1 MQFLSKTIP
10 EIKTEILPVKKSP
23 PELVTFDVGGMKC
36 AGCAKAVERQL
47 MQYSGVISACVNLA
61 VEVAT
66 VECQPGAV
74 DAEALAKKLTDNG
87 FPCQSRL
94 GENQREAEA
103 ATIERRRQEIRQQIK
118 QLTIALILIILSG
131 LGHVLGTKAPIL
143 SNIWFHWG
151 LATLALLLPGRPIIV
166 DGCRSLWRNAPN
178 MNTLV
183 ALGAVTAYT
192 ASNAALLFPRVG
204 WECFFDEPV
213 MLLGFILLGKTL
225 EQQARRRA
233 ASALQALIAL
243 QPAKARLVDFKLASL
258 DLRSEQLPLNS
269 TSEVYDPQYIEI
281 PADRVRVGE
290 WLQVLPGE
298 KIPVDGEVCEGK
310 TTVDES
316 MLTGESMPV
325 LKQPGDIVAAGTIN
339 KSGAVVMR
347 ATRTGK
353 ETTVAQMVALV
364 QAAQTRKAPI
374 QNLADTVAGYFVYG
388 VMGISVLTFLFWY
401 FAGTH
406 IWPSVLLGHGAMNMA
421 HGAMNM
427 GNQLPIIHY
436 QSPLLLS
443 LKLAIAVLVIA
454 CPCALGLATPTA
466 ILVGSGIGAERG
478 LLIRGGDVLER
489 VHQLDTVVFDK
500 TGTLTTGNL
509 TLTDYLPIFQNSEW
523 DLNSDIN
530 VGNRQDA
537 CSTIDGFSGDK
548 QEVCSTI
555 DGVSGDKQE
564 VCSTIDG
571 VSGDRQ
577 EVCSTIDGV
586 SGDRQEVCSTID
598 GVSGNR
604 QDACS
609 TIDGVSGTV
618 DSKLLQ
624 IAAAVERGASHTIA
638 AAILL
643 EAQQQGLPLLAAE
656 DFCTEPGFGVSGL
669 VEGRRV
675 FAGNVEWMK
684 KQGVAVATELSGSCK
699 GQTAVY
705 VASEGVLLGVIGL
718 KDTLR
723 PDAKAAVE
731 RLRGMGLRVM
741 MLTGDTPSAAAATA
755 QQLDLTAA
763 DVLAEVRPEGKAR
776 AIATLQAQGCKVA
789 VVGDGINDAPALA
802 QADVGIGLHCGTDVA
817 VETAQIVLMRN
828 ALMDVVESIE
838 LGRATF
844 NKIRQNLFWAFGY
857 NTLGIPVAAG
867 ILLPATGILL
877 SPAAAGA
884 FMAFSSVSVVT
895 NSLFLRRGFRS

>member
-1 MQFLSKTIP
+1 MQFLPKTIP
-10 EIKTEILPVKKSP
+10 EIQPEILPVNESP

-66 VECQPGAV
+66 VECQPGTV

-87 FPCQSRL
+87 FPSQSRL

-192 ASNAALLFPRVG
+192 ASNAALLFPRMG

-243 QPAKARLVDFKLASL
+243 QPAKARLVDFKLPSL
-258 DLRSEQLPLNS
+258 DLRSEELALSS
-269 TSEVYDPQYIEI
+269 TSAVYDPQYIEI

-310 TTVDES
+310 TTIDES

-325 LKQPGDIVAAGTIN
+325 LKQPGDTVAAGTIN

-388 VMGISVLTFLFWY
+388 VMAISLLTFLFWY

-406 IWPSVLLGHGAMNMA
+406 IWPSVLLGQGAMDMG

-509 TLTDYLPIFQNSEW
+509 TLTDYLPIFQNSEL

-537 CSTIDGFSGDK
+537 
-548 QEVCSTI
+548 
-555 DGVSGDKQE
+555 
-564 VCSTIDG
+564 
-571 VSGDRQ
+571 
-577 EVCSTIDGV
+577 
-586 SGDRQEVCSTID
+586 CSTID

-609 TIDGVSGTV
+609 TIDGVSGGKQEVCSTIDGVSGTAV

-624 IAAAVERGASHTIA
+624 IAAAVERGACHPIA

-656 DFCTEPGFGVSGL
+656 DFSTEPGFGVSAL

-675 FAGNVEWMK
+675 FAGNAEWMK
-684 KQGVAVATELSGSCK
+684 KQGVAVATELSGSLQGK
-699 GQTAVY
+699 TAVY
-705 VASEGVLLGVIGL
+705 VASGGVLLGVIGL

-723 PDAKAAVE
+723 LDAKAAVE

-741 MLTGDTPSAAAATA
+741 MLTGDTASAAAATA

-763 DVLAEVRPEGKAR
+763 DVLAEVRPDGKAR

-895 NSLFLRRGFRS
+895 NSLLLRRGFRA

>member
-1 MQFLSKTIP
+1 MQFFSKTIP
-10 EIKTEILPVKKSP
+10 EIRSEIIIPVQEAPP
-23 PELVTFDVGGMKC
+23 PEIVTFDVGGMKC

-74 DAEALAKKLTDNG
+74 DAEALAKKLTNNG
-87 FPCQSRL
+87 FPSQSRA
-94 GENQREAEA
+94 GGNQRELEA
-103 ATIERRRQEIRQQIK
+103 ATIERRQQEIRQQIR

-131 LGHVLGTKAPIL
+131 LGHVLGREAPIL

-192 ASNAALLFPRVG
+192 ASNAALLFPQMR

-243 QPAKARLVDFKLASL
+243 QPATARLVDFKLEILDLDSQNLSL
-258 DLRSEQLPLNS
+258 DSPSAVYNS
-269 TSEVYDPQYIEI
+269 QYIEI

-290 WLQVLPGE
+290 WLQVLPGD
-298 KIPVDGEVCEGK
+298 KIPVDGEVCQGK
-310 TTVDES
+310 TTIDES
-316 MLTGESMPV
+316 MLTGESMPI
-325 LKQPGDIVAAGTIN
+325 LKQTGDAVAAGTIN
-339 KSGAVVMR
+339 QSGAIVIR

-364 QAAQTRKAPI
+364 EAAQTRKAPI

-388 VMGISVLTFLFWY
+388 VMAISALTFLFWY

-406 IWPSVLLGHGAMNMA
+406 IWPSVLLGHNMG
-421 HGAMNM
+421 HGAMDM
-427 GNQLPIIHY
+427 GQWAMGIGHGASGIGNQLPITDYPLPITHS
-436 QSPLLLS
+436 QSALLLS

-500 TGTLTTGNL
+500 TGTLTTGHL
-509 TLTDYLPIFQNSEW
+509 TLTDYLPIFENS
-523 DLNSDIN
+523 DLHLTSDIN
-530 VGNRQDA
+530 VSNRQDSCSTIDFSNRQDA
-537 CSTIDGFSGDK
+537 CSTVDFS
-548 QEVCSTI
+548 
-555 DGVSGDKQE
+555 
-564 VCSTIDG
+564 
-571 VSGDRQ
+571 
-577 EVCSTIDGV
+577 
-586 SGDRQEVCSTID
+586 
-598 GVSGNR
+598 NR

-609 TIDGVSGTV
+609 TSVNPQ
-618 DSKLLQ
+618 LLQ
-624 IAAAVERGASHTIA
+624 IAAAVERGSCHPIA

-643 EAQQQGLPLLAAE
+643 EAEKQALPLLAAE
-656 DFCTEPGFGVSGL
+656 DFYTEPGLGVSAL

-675 FAGNVEWMK
+675 FAGNAEWMTQ
-684 KQGVAVATELSGSCK
+684 QGVAIATQLWGSFQGK
-699 GQTAVY
+699 TAVY
-705 VASEGVLLGVIGL
+705 VACEGVLLGVIGL

-723 PDAKAAVE
+723 PDAKATVE

-741 MLTGDTPSAAAATA
+741 MLTGDRPEAADAIAN
-755 QQLDLTAA
+755 QLDLPTT
-763 DVLAEVRPEGKAR
+763 DVLAQVRPFEKAR
-776 AIATLQAQGCKVA
+776 AIAALQAQGRKVA
-789 VVGDGINDAPALA
+789 MVGDGINDAPALA
-802 QADVGIGLHCGTDVA
+802 QADVGIGLHGGTDVA

-838 LGRATF
+838 LSRATF

-867 ILLPATGILL
+867 FLLPATGILL

-895 NSLFLRRGFRS
+895 NSLLLRRGFRP